1 VRAASNSLPYELLGD
16 KGSQSMHV
24 KVRAPAELSAAILDN
39 RTMVLNNQY
48 LISSIHNGEPDSM
61 PRRKQLAITERQF
74 EVLSL
79 LWEHGAMT
87 VRDLLDRLDRD
98 HPLPYT
104 TVLGLL
110 QNMERAG
117 LATHEVE
124 NQTHRY
130 CASLS
135 REEATGTLLT
145 DFVTRFFRGSAER
158 LVLGLVT
165 ADQLS
170 ADDLRQIEA
179 QLIQNSQR
187 QPKPRRGQKPSSRA
201 AKKSPSKPKRRKS

>member
-1 VRAASNSLPYELLGD
+1 
-16 KGSQSMHV
+16 
-24 KVRAPAELSAAILDN
+24 
-39 RTMVLNNQY
+39 
-48 LISSIHNGEPDSM
+48 M

-79 LWEHGAMT
+79 LWEHGPMT

-117 LATHEVE
+117 LVAHDVE

-130 CASLS
+130 RALLS
-135 REEATGTLLT
+135 REQATGTLLS
-145 DFVTRFFRGSAER
+145 DFVARFFRGSAER
-158 LVLGLVT
+158 LVLGLVD

-170 ADDLRQIEA
+170 AEDLRQIEA
-179 QLIQNSQR
+179 QLGQTSQR
-187 QPKPRRGQKPSSRA
+187 TPKAPRGGKSSSRSSTN
-201 AKKSPSKPKRRKS
+201 SPSRTKRRKA

>member
-1 VRAASNSLPYELLGD
+1 V
-16 KGSQSMHV
+16 
-24 KVRAPAELSAAILDN
+24 
-39 RTMVLNNQY
+39 
-48 LISSIHNGEPDSM
+48 

-79 LWEHGAMT
+79 LWDHGPMT
-87 VRDLLDRLDRD
+87 VRELLDRLDRD

-117 LATHEVE
+117 LATHDVE

-130 CASLS
+130 RALLS
-135 REEATGTLLT
+135 REQATSTLLS

-158 LVLGLVT
+158 LVLGLVD

-170 ADDLRQIEA
+170 ADDLKQIEA
-179 QLIQNSQR
+179 RLGRKPQQT
-187 QPKPRRGQKPSSRA
+187 PKPSRGQKSSARA
-201 AKKSPSKPKRRKS
+201 GTNSPSKAKRRKS

>member
-1 VRAASNSLPYELLGD
+1 
-16 KGSQSMHV
+16 
-24 KVRAPAELSAAILDN
+24 
-39 RTMVLNNQY
+39 
-48 LISSIHNGEPDSM
+48 M

-79 LWEHGAMT
+79 LWEHGPMT
-87 VRDLLDRLDRD
+87 VRELLDHLDRD

-117 LATHEVE
+117 LASHDVE

-130 CASLS
+130 HASLS
-135 REEATGTLLT
+135 REQATRTLLT

-158 LVLGLVT
+158 LVLGLVD

-170 ADDLRQIEA
+170 TDDLRQIES
-179 QLIQNSQR
+179 QLADKS
-187 QPKPRRGQKPSSRA
+187 PPAQKPAPRSR
-201 AKKSPSKPKRRKS
+201 KTSTSKPKRKKS

>member
-1 VRAASNSLPYELLGD
+1 V
-16 KGSQSMHV
+16 
-24 KVRAPAELSAAILDN
+24 
-39 RTMVLNNQY
+39 
-48 LISSIHNGEPDSM
+48 

-79 LWEHGAMT
+79 LWDHGPMT
-87 VRDLLDRLDRD
+87 VRELLDRLDRD

-130 CASLS
+130 RALLS
-135 REEATGTLLT
+135 REQATGKLLS

-158 LVLGLVT
+158 LVLGLVD

-170 ADDLRQIEA
+170 ADHLKQIEA
-179 QLIQNSQR
+179 QLGRKPQQT
-187 QPKPRRGQKPSSRA
+187 PKPSRGQKPSARA
-201 AKKSPSKPKRRKS
+201 GTNSPSKAKRRKS